1 MNIFEITELLEKVS
15 PKDLA
20 KIKAALKAYASFS
33 TAGAPEKTGGDVT
46 GKLDGKDGD
55 LVAGNKAANM
65 RQFVKNAV
73 EAVRSG
79 KSKLSRDIDAELGKR
94 GADPQQIHSKIYNM
108 TRKAGAQLFTAA
120 AKDYKPSSAKRRALK
135 GTIDLR
141 VREAAYGYINK
152 KYLGGDDKNF
162 KINSLELITQA
173 LRSQAPIG
181 KANVPAAKVTSAG
194 SNTRT
199 SGMVKPGMGTNA
211 LDNIAANQAAD
222 F

>member
-33 TAGAPEKTGGDVT
+33 TAGSPEKTDGEVT

-55 LVAGNKAANM
+55 VAAGNKAANM
-65 RQFVKNAV
+65 REFVKNNI

-79 KSKLSRDIDAELGKR
+79 QSKLNKDIDAELGKR
-94 GADPQQIHSKIYNM
+94 GADPQKIHIKIINK

-141 VREAAYGYINK
+141 IREAAFGYINK

-162 KINSLELITQA
+162 KFNTLELVTKA
-173 LRSQAPIG
+173 LKSQAPKGGNQPIG
-181 KANVPAAKVTSAG
+181 KVSSSRAPGAQGTVS
-194 SNTRT
+194 
-199 SGMVKPGMGTNA
+199 SGGGTNA
-211 LDNIAANQAAD
+211 LDTMAAQD